1 MSSKSKLGQNFLR
14 DSQAIQR
21 IVAALGDIG
30 ARTVVEIGP
39 GRGAITEVLA
49 ARAGKLIAI
58 ELDRELAWVLQE
70 RF

>member
-1 MSSKSKLGQNFLR
+1 MSAKPKLGQNFLC
-14 DSQAIQR
+14 DQQAIQR

-39 GRGAITEVLA
+39 GKGAITQVLA

-58 ELDRELAWVLQE
+58 
-70 RF
+70 